1 MMKKTIISLL
11 LVLSLIGMTG
21 VTSLAAV
28 PGAVDIY
35 EDYMCLYKTFENDN
49 ITQELENGNIVPSA
63 PSAEIAPVVGANGSS
78 RAARITISEDSADV
92 GFKMKLIPEV
102 KYRISAWVRLDGISL
117 KYNTF
122 NFIYHCTTETGRNGY
137 YPFTFRDADLK
148 TDEWVHISKEITL
161 PKMIYVVQSDDQAV
175 DTGAVGLIG
184 LRLGSGGELSN
195 IESGGN
201 KHVFSIDDFIVE
213 PIYSEPIVEDKI
225 TFGEYDWSSDC
236 PKKTRWYAHEGAQ
249 YVPPEYVAGYSH
261 RLEFTPND
269 TKAGYINL
277 YKNIASLWHNKA
289 YKIGVWARADFA
301 EGAIP
306 GTVGIVVYN
315 NKGQKI
321 DERIQKWPTI
331 SSGEKITAKWKYYE
345 WIYFQG
351 LNTFDERIDGRVDFR
366 VHISNG
372 TGSQVYMS
380 DMNIQPLDMP
390 YQGAVNYG
398 TIDKSEAISNAGWY
412 FADETKL
419 EKDASFDTA
428 YRMVN
433 TNDSL
438 KQHVQIKDNKTYKI
452 TFKAKAESYV
462 DKNGATVNIGTDAAS
477 VPVFAVLDRGGNTKY
492 IGDWNANAGS
502 AESPS
507 YDYQYISGATLSKED
522 AWSAEQ
528 AANNANW
535 NLTNEWQEF
544 SGVYN
549 WDYRGESYR
558 MPLLGFSVGDPENPM
573 TATWSIADVKVEEI
587 SGIASEVKNVKLEG
601 EVAPGSK
608 IGVSYDF
615 IPGEDVEGISY
626 VRVLGSVNGTD
637 WSTLD
642 LVKAADF
649 HDYTIPEA
657 WAGKQLKL
665 EVLPVESDGK
675 AGAAQSVYAGT
686 VTQTVFSVIPYLNN
700 WNGDSITG
708 ECTIT
713 ASGIAKPV
721 NLRLYIATYKGENAD
736 VLSSVKSLPVTV
748 TDGMNTT
755 EYIDITDSE
764 ATAAKLFVL
773 KDNSFAAVTP
783 HQTVTK

>member
-21 VTSLAAV
+21 ITSLAAV

-78 RAARITISEDSADV
+78 RAARITIREDGADV

-117 KYNTF
+117 KKNTV
-122 NFIYHCTTETGRNGY
+122 NFVYHCTTEKGRNGY
-137 YPFTFRDADLK
+137 YPFTFTDVDLK

-161 PKMIYVVQSDDQAV
+161 PKMIYIVGSDDQAV

-184 LRLGSGGELSN
+184 LRLGGGGELSN

-201 KHVFSIDDFIVE
+201 KYVFSIDDFIVE

-225 TFGEYDWSSDC
+225 TFGPYDWSCDWTTN
-236 PKKTRWYAHEGAQ
+236 PVRDRLYAKDGAQ
-249 YVPPEYVAGYSH
+249 YVPPECVSGYSF
-261 RLEFTPND
+261 RLTATSKDFT
-269 TKAGYINL
+269 NL
-277 YKNIASLWHNKA
+277 FKTIPSLWHNKA

-301 EGAIP
+301 EGAKADD
-306 GTVGIVVYN
+306 VGIIVYN
-315 NKGQKI
+315 HNVQDIDGRIEKWPYSSNGQKI
-321 DERIQKWPTI
+321 TSD
-331 SSGEKITAKWKYYE
+331 WKYYE
-345 WIYFQG
+345 WIYFKG

-366 VHISNG
+366 VYIYNG
-372 TGSQVYMS
+372 AGSQVYMS

-398 TIDKSEAISNAGWY
+398 TINKDTVISNAGWY

-438 KQHVQIKDNKTYKI
+438 KQHVQIKNDKTYKI

-462 DKNGATVNIGTDAAS
+462 DKNGKTVNIGTDAAS

-507 YDYQYISGATLSKED
+507 YDYQYISGATLSKEA

-528 AANNANW
+528 AADNANW

-549 WDYRGESYR
+549 WDYLGESYR

-587 SGIASEVKNVKLEG
+587 TGIASEVKNVKLEG

-649 HDYTIPEA
+649 HDYTIPET

-686 VTQTVFSVIPYLNN
+686 VTPTVFSVIPYLNN

-721 NLRLYIATYKGENAD
+721 NIRLYIATYKGENAD

-748 TDGMNTT
+748 TDGMDTT

>member
-1 MMKKTIISLL
+1 MKKTIISLM

-35 EDYMCLYKTFENDN
+35 EEHMCLYKTFENDN
-49 ITQELENGNIVPSA
+49 ITQELANGNIVQSN
-63 PSAEIAPVVGANGSS
+63 AETAKIESVVGANGSN
-78 RAARITISEDSADV
+78 RAARMILTEAGAAV
-92 GFKMKLIPEV
+92 TFKMKLIPQV
-102 KYRISAWVRLDGISL
+102 KYRISAWVRLDDIVLNKDTFHFIYYCTTATG
-117 KYNTF
+117 KKGYYRFTF
-122 NFIYHCTTETGRNGY
+122 N
-137 YPFTFRDADLK
+137 DVDLK
-148 TDEWVHISKEITL
+148 TNQWVHISKEITL
-161 PKMIYVVQSDDQAV
+161 PEKILVVGKPDEDV
-175 DTGAVGLIG
+175 DASEVGSIG
-184 LRLGSGGELSN
+184 LRLGSNGDFTN

-213 PIYSEPIVEDKI
+213 PIFSEPVKESI
-225 TFGEYDWSSDC
+225 TFGKTSWNSEC
-236 PKKTRWYAHEGAQ
+236 PKTRLEPNEGVNV
-249 YVPPEYVAGYSH
+249 VPPESVTKTSQRVTAKGYGYV
-261 RLEFTPND
+261 
-269 TKAGYINL
+269 
-277 YKNIASLWHNKA
+277 NIFQNAPSIWHNKP
-289 YKIGVWARADFA
+289 YKISLWARADFA
-301 EGAIP
+301 DGAKGGEVCI
-306 GTVGIVVYN
+306 IAYN
-315 NKGQKI
+315 STANKT
-321 DERIQKWPTI
+321 DSRIEKYPRS
-331 SSGEKITAKWKYYE
+331 SSGKKLTADWKYYE

-351 LNTFDERIDGRVDFR
+351 LNTMDKRADAKVEFR
-366 VHISNG
+366 AYV
-372 TGSQVYMS
+372 TGSGSYVYMS
-380 DMNIQPLDMP
+380 DMSIEPLDMP

-398 TIDKSEAISNAGWY
+398 TIDKDTVISNTGWY

-507 YDYQYISGATLSKED
+507 YDYQYISGATLSKEA

-528 AANNANW
+528 AADNANW

-549 WDYRGESYR
+549 WDYLGESYR

-649 HDYTIPEA
+649 HDYTIPET

-686 VTQTVFSVIPYLNN
+686 VTPTVFSVIPYLNN

-713 ASGIAKPV
+713 ASGIAEPV
-721 NLRLYIATYKGENAD
+721 NIRLYIATYKGENAD
-736 VLSSVKSLPVTV
+736 VLSSVKSLPITV
-748 TDGMNTT
+748 TDGMNITKS
-755 EYIDITDSE
+755 INITDSE
-764 ATAAKLFVL
+764 ATEAKLFVL
-773 KDNSFAAVTP
+773 KDNSLAAVTP
-783 HQTVTK
+783 HQSETK

>member
-63 PSAEIAPVVGANGSS
+63 PSAEIVPVVGANGSS
-78 RAARITISEDSADV
+78 RAARIIISEDSADV

-117 KYNTF
+117 KKNTV
-122 NFIYHCTTETGRNGY
+122 NFVYHCTTETGRNGY
-137 YPFTFRDADLK
+137 YPFTFTDVDLK

-184 LRLGSGGELSN
+184 LRLGGGGELSN

-201 KHVFSIDDFIVE
+201 KYVFSIDDFIVE

-225 TFGEYDWSSDC
+225 TFGPYDWSCDWTTN
-236 PKKTRWYAHEGAQ
+236 PVRDRLYAKDGAQ
-249 YVPPEYVAGYSH
+249 YVPPECVSGYSF
-261 RLEFTPND
+261 RLTATSKDFT
-269 TKAGYINL
+269 NL
-277 YKNIASLWHNKA
+277 FKTIPSLWHNKA

-301 EGAIP
+301 EGAKADD
-306 GTVGIVVYN
+306 VGIIVYN
-315 NKGQKI
+315 HNVQDIDGRIEKWPYSSNGQKI
-321 DERIQKWPTI
+321 TSD
-331 SSGEKITAKWKYYE
+331 WKYYE
-345 WIYFQG
+345 WIYFKG

-366 VHISNG
+366 VYIYNG
-372 TGSQVYMS
+372 AGSQVYMS

-398 TIDKSEAISNAGWY
+398 TINKDTVISNAGWY

-462 DKNGATVNIGTDAAS
+462 DKNGKTVNIGTDAAS

-549 WDYRGESYR
+549 WDYLGESYR

-587 SGIASEVKNVKLEG
+587 TGIASEVKNVKLEG

-615 IPGEDVEGISY
+615 IPGEDIEGISY
-626 VRVLGSVNGTD
+626 VRVLGSENGTD

-649 HDYTIPEA
+649 HDYTIPEK
-657 WAGKQLKL
+657 WAGMQLKL

-708 ECTIT
+708 ECAIT

-721 NLRLYIATYKGENAD
+721 NIRLYIATYKGENAD

-748 TDGMNTT
+748 TNGMDTT

>member
-1 MMKKTIISLL
+1 MKKTIISLL

-28 PGAVDIY
+28 PSAVDIY

-63 PSAEIAPVVGANGSS
+63 PSAAIAPVVGANGSS

-117 KYNTF
+117 KKNTV
-122 NFIYHCTTETGRNGY
+122 NFIYHCTTETGKSGY
-137 YPFTFRDADLK
+137 YPFTFRDVDLK
-148 TDEWVHISKEITL
+148 KDKWVHISKEITL
-161 PKMIYVVQSDDQAV
+161 PKMIYVVKSDDEAV
-175 DTGAVGLIG
+175 STAEIGLIG

-201 KHVFSIDDFIVE
+201 KYVFSIDDFIVE

-225 TFGEYDWSSDC
+225 TFGERDWSSDWTTN
-236 PKKTRWYAHEGAQ
+236 PVRERLYAKDGAQ
-249 YVPPEYVAGYSH
+249 NVPPECVSGYSF
-261 RLEFTPND
+261 RLTATSNYFT
-269 TKAGYINL
+269 NL
-277 YKNIASLWHNKA
+277 YKTIPSLWHNKA

-306 GTVGIVVYN
+306 STVGIVVYN
-315 NKGQKI
+315 SAAQKI
-321 DERIQKWPTI
+321 DNRIQKWPTI
-331 SSGEKITAKWKYYE
+331 SSGEKITADWKYYE

-366 VHISNG
+366 VHIYNG
-372 TGSQVYMS
+372 AGSQVYMS

-492 IGDWNANAGS
+492 IGDWNVNAGS

-549 WDYRGESYR
+549 WDYLGESYR

-587 SGIASEVKNVKLEG
+587 TGIASEVKNVKLEG

-626 VRVLGSVNGTD
+626 VRVLGSENGTD

-657 WAGKQLKL
+657 WTGKQLKL

-686 VTQTVFSVIPYLNN
+686 VTETVFSVIPYLNN

-708 ECTIT
+708 ECRIT

-721 NLRLYIATYKGENAD
+721 NIRLYIATYKGENAD

-748 TDGMNTT
+748 TDGMDTT

>member
-1 MMKKTIISLL
+1 MKKTIISLL

-63 PSAEIAPVVGANGSS
+63 PSAEIVPVVGANGSS
-78 RAARITISEDSADV
+78 RAARIIISEDSADV

-117 KYNTF
+117 KKNTV
-122 NFIYHCTTETGRNGY
+122 NFVYHCTTETGRNGY
-137 YPFTFRDADLK
+137 YPFTFTDVDLK

-184 LRLGSGGELSN
+184 LRLGGGGELSN

-201 KHVFSIDDFIVE
+201 KYVFSIDDFIVE

-225 TFGEYDWSSDC
+225 TFGPYDWSCDWTTN
-236 PKKTRWYAHEGAQ
+236 PVRDRLYAKDGAQ
-249 YVPPEYVAGYSH
+249 YVPPECVSGYSF
-261 RLEFTPND
+261 RLTATSKDFT
-269 TKAGYINL
+269 NL
-277 YKNIASLWHNKA
+277 FKTIPSLWHNKA

-301 EGAIP
+301 EGAKADD
-306 GTVGIVVYN
+306 VGIIVYN
-315 NKGQKI
+315 HNVQDIDGRIEKWPYSSNGQKI
-321 DERIQKWPTI
+321 TSD
-331 SSGEKITAKWKYYE
+331 WKYYE
-345 WIYFQG
+345 WIYFKG

-366 VHISNG
+366 VYIYNG
-372 TGSQVYMS
+372 AGSQVYMS

-398 TIDKSEAISNAGWY
+398 TINKDTVISNAGWY

-462 DKNGATVNIGTDAAS
+462 DKNGKTVNIGTDAAS

-549 WDYRGESYR
+549 WDYLGESYR

-587 SGIASEVKNVKLEG
+587 TGIASEVKNVKLEG

-615 IPGEDVEGISY
+615 IPGEDIEGISY
-626 VRVLGSVNGTD
+626 VRVLGSENGTD

-649 HDYTIPEA
+649 HDYTIPEK
-657 WAGKQLKL
+657 WAGMQLKL

-708 ECTIT
+708 ECAIT

-721 NLRLYIATYKGENAD
+721 NIRLYIATYKGENAD

-748 TDGMNTT
+748 TNGMDTT

>member
-35 EDYMCLYKTFENDN
+35 EEHMCLYKTFENDN
-49 ITQELENGNIVPSA
+49 ISQELANGNIVQSN
-63 PSAEIAPVVGANGSS
+63 AETAKIESVVGANGSN
-78 RAARITISEDSADV
+78 RAARMILTEAGAAV
-92 GFKMKLIPEV
+92 TFKMKLIPQV
-102 KYRISAWVRLDGISL
+102 KYRISAWVRLDDIVLNKDTFHFIYYCTTATG
-117 KYNTF
+117 KKGYYRFTF
-122 NFIYHCTTETGRNGY
+122 N
-137 YPFTFRDADLK
+137 DVDLK
-148 TDEWVHISKEITL
+148 TNQWVHISKEITL
-161 PKMIYVVQSDDQAV
+161 PEKIWVVGKPDEDV
-175 DTGAVGLIG
+175 DTSEVGSIG
-184 LRLGSGGELSN
+184 LRLGSNGEFTNL
-195 IESGGN
+195 ESGGN

-213 PIYSEPIVEDKI
+213 PIFSEPVKESI
-225 TFGEYDWSSDC
+225 TFGKTSWNSNF
-236 PKKTRWYAHEGAQ
+236 PKTRLEPNEGVNV
-249 YVPPEYVAGYSH
+249 VPPESVTKTSQRVTATDKTYV
-261 RLEFTPND
+261 
-269 TKAGYINL
+269 
-277 YKNIASLWHNKA
+277 NIFQDAPSIWHNKP
-289 YKIGVWARADFA
+289 YKISLWARADFA
-301 EGAIP
+301 DGAKGGEVCI
-306 GTVGIVVYN
+306 IAYN
-315 NKGQKI
+315 STANKT
-321 DERIQKWPTI
+321 DSRIEKWPRS
-331 SSGEKITAKWKYYE
+331 SSGETLTADWKYYE

-351 LNTFDERIDGRVDFR
+351 LNTMDKRADAKVEFR
-366 VHISNG
+366 AYV
-372 TGSQVYMS
+372 TGSGSYVYMS
-380 DMNIQPLDMP
+380 DMSIEPLEMP

-398 TIDKSEAISNAGWY
+398 IIDKDTVISNTGWY

-462 DKNGATVNIGTDAAS
+462 DKNGKTVNIGTDAAS

-507 YDYQYISGATLSKED
+507 YDYQYISGATLSKEA

-528 AANNANW
+528 AADNANW

-558 MPLLGFSVGDPENPM
+558 MPLLGFSVGDPGNPM

-615 IPGEDVEGISY
+615 IPGEDIEGISY

-649 HDYTIPEA
+649 HDYTIPEE

-686 VTQTVFSVIPYLNN
+686 VTETVFSVIPFLNP
-700 WNGDSITG
+700 WKGDSITG

-713 ASGIAKPV
+713 ASGIANPV

>member
-21 VTSLAAV
+21 VTSIAAV

-35 EDYMCLYKTFENDN
+35 EEHMCLYKTFENDN
-49 ITQELENGNIVPSA
+49 ISQDLANGNIVQSN
-63 PSAEIAPVVGANGSS
+63 AETAKIESVVGANGSS
-78 RAARITISEDSADV
+78 RAARMILTEAGAAV
-92 GFKMKLIPEV
+92 TFKMKLIPQV
-102 KYRISAWVRLDGISL
+102 KYRISAWVRLDDIVLNKDTFHFIYYCTTATG
-117 KYNTF
+117 KKGYYRFTF
-122 NFIYHCTTETGRNGY
+122 N
-137 YPFTFRDADLK
+137 DVDLK
-148 TDEWVHISKEITL
+148 TNQWVHISKEITL
-161 PKMIYVVQSDDQAV
+161 PEKIWVVGKPDEDV
-175 DTGAVGLIG
+175 DTSEVGSIG
-184 LRLGSGGELSN
+184 LRLGSNGEFTN
-195 IESGGN
+195 IESGG
-201 KHVFSIDDFIVE
+201 KYHVFSIDDFIVE
-213 PIYSEPIVEDKI
+213 PIFSEPVKESI
-225 TFGEYDWSSDC
+225 TFGKYSWNSDFS
-236 PKKTRWYAHEGAQ
+236 KTRLDPNEGVNV
-249 YVPPEYVAGYSH
+249 VPPESVTKTSQRVTANGSGYV
-261 RLEFTPND
+261 
-269 TKAGYINL
+269 
-277 YKNIASLWHNKA
+277 NIFQDAPSIWHNKP
-289 YKIGVWARADFA
+289 YKISLWARADFA
-301 EGAIP
+301 DGAQGGEVCI
-306 GTVGIVVYN
+306 IAYN
-315 NKGQKI
+315 QTANKT
-321 DERIQKWPTI
+321 DSRIEKWPRS
-331 SSGEKITAKWKYYE
+331 SSGETLTADWKYYE

-351 LNTFDERIDGRVDFR
+351 LNTMDKRADAKVEFR
-366 VHISNG
+366 AYV
-372 TGSQVYMS
+372 TGSGSYVYMS
-380 DMNIQPLDMP
+380 DMSIEPLDMP

-398 TIDKSEAISNAGWY
+398 TIDKDTVISNTGWY

-507 YDYQYISGATLSKED
+507 YDYQYISGATLSKEA

-549 WDYRGESYR
+549 WDYLGESYR

-642 LVKAADF
+642 LVKAVDF

-748 TDGMNTT
+748 TDGMDTT
-755 EYIDITDSE
+755 KYIDITDSE

>member
-28 PGAVDIY
+28 PSAVDIY

-63 PSAEIAPVVGANGSS
+63 PSAAIAPVVGANGSS

-117 KYNTF
+117 KKNTV
-122 NFIYHCTTETGRNGY
+122 NFIYHCTTETGKSGY
-137 YPFTFRDADLK
+137 YPFTFRDVDLK
-148 TDEWVHISKEITL
+148 KDKWVHISKEITL
-161 PKMIYVVQSDDQAV
+161 PKMIYVVKSDDEAV
-175 DTGAVGLIG
+175 STAEIGLIG

-201 KHVFSIDDFIVE
+201 KYVFSIDDFIVE

-225 TFGEYDWSSDC
+225 TFGERDWSSDWTTN
-236 PKKTRWYAHEGAQ
+236 PVRERLYAKDGAQ
-249 YVPPEYVAGYSH
+249 NVPPECVSGYSF
-261 RLEFTPND
+261 RLTATSNYFT
-269 TKAGYINL
+269 NL
-277 YKNIASLWHNKA
+277 YKTIPSLWHNKA

-306 GTVGIVVYN
+306 STVGIVVYN
-315 NKGQKI
+315 SAAQKI
-321 DERIQKWPTI
+321 DNRIQKWPTI
-331 SSGEKITAKWKYYE
+331 SSGEKITADWKYYE

-366 VHISNG
+366 VHIYNG
-372 TGSQVYMS
+372 AGSQVYMS

-492 IGDWNANAGS
+492 IGDWNVNAGS

-549 WDYRGESYR
+549 WDYLGESYR

-587 SGIASEVKNVKLEG
+587 TGIASEVKNVKLEG

-626 VRVLGSVNGTD
+626 VRVLGSENGTD

-657 WAGKQLKL
+657 WTGKQLKL

-686 VTQTVFSVIPYLNN
+686 VTETVFSVIPYLNN

-708 ECTIT
+708 ECRIT

-721 NLRLYIATYKGENAD
+721 NIRLYIATYKGENAD

-748 TDGMNTT
+748 TDGMDTT

>member
-1 MMKKTIISLL
+1 MKKTIISLL

-78 RAARITISEDSADV
+78 RAARITISEDGADV

-117 KYNTF
+117 KYNTV
-122 NFIYHCTTETGRNGY
+122 NFVYHCTTETGRNGY
-137 YPFTFRDADLK
+137 YPFTFRDVDLK

-184 LRLGSGGELSN
+184 LRLGGGGELSN

-225 TFGEYDWSSDC
+225 TFGPYDWTSDF
-236 PKKTRWYAHEGAQ
+236 TRARLYESNGAQ
-249 YVPPEYVAGYSH
+249 YIPPECVSGYSF
-261 RLEFTPND
+261 RMTATSADFT
-269 TKAGYINL
+269 NL

-315 NKGQKI
+315 HNAQPI
-321 DERIQKWPTI
+321 DGRIQKWPTI

-372 TGSQVYMS
+372 AGSLVYMS

-438 KQHVQIKDNKTYKI
+438 KQYVQIKDNKTYKI
-452 TFKAKAESYV
+452 TFKAKAENYV
-462 DKNGATVNIGTDAAS
+462 DKNGKTVNIGTDAAS
-477 VPVFAVLDRGGNTKY
+477 VPVFAVLDRGAENTNIKND
-492 IGDWNANAGS
+492 DWNTNADS

-507 YDYQYISGATLSKED
+507 YDYQYISGATLSKEA

-528 AANNANW
+528 AADNANW

-549 WDYRGESYR
+549 WDYLGESYR

-686 VTQTVFSVIPYLNN
+686 VTETVFSVIPYLNN

>member
-1 MMKKTIISLL
+1 MKKAIISLL
-11 LVLSLIGMTG
+11 LVLSFIGMTG
-21 VTSLAAV
+21 ITSIAAV

-35 EDYMCLYKTFENDN
+35 EEYMCLYKTFENDN
-49 ITQELENGNIVPSA
+49 ISQEVEEGKIIPSA
-63 PSAEIAPVVGANGSS
+63 ASAEIAAVVGANGSK
-78 RAARITISEDSADV
+78 RAARITISEDGADI

-117 KYNTF
+117 KYDTF
-122 NFIYHCTTETGRNGY
+122 NFIYHCTTETGRSGY
-137 YPFTFRDADLK
+137 YPFTFRDVDLK

-184 LRLGSGGELSN
+184 LRLGAGGELSN

-225 TFGEYDWSSDC
+225 TFGEYDWSSDF
-236 PKKTRWYAHEGAQ
+236 KKTRWYAHEGAQ
-249 YVPPEYVAGYSH
+249 YVPPKYVAGYSH
-261 RLEFTPND
+261 RLEATSAD
-269 TKAGYINL
+269 YTNL

-315 NKGQKI
+315 HNAQPI
-321 DERIQKWPTI
+321 DGRIQKWPTI
-331 SSGEKITAKWKYYE
+331 SSGEKITAAWKYYE

-372 TGSQVYMS
+372 AGSQVYMS

-428 YRMVN
+428 YKMVN
-433 TNDSL
+433 TSDSL
-438 KQHVQIKDNKTYKI
+438 KQHVQIKNDKTYKV

-462 DKNGATVNIGTDAAS
+462 DANGATVNVGTDVAS

-492 IGDWNANAGS
+492 IGDWNDNAGS
-502 AESPS
+502 AEAPS
-507 YDYQYISGATLSKED
+507 YDYQYISGATHSKED

-528 AANNANW
+528 AADNANW
-535 NLTNEWQEF
+535 QLTNEWQEF
-544 SGVYN
+544 SGIYS
-549 WDYRGESYR
+549 WKYRGANYR
-558 MPLLGFSVGDPENPM
+558 MPLLGFSVGDPAQPM
-573 TATWSIADVKVEEI
+573 TATWSIADVKIEEI
-587 SGIASEVKNVKLEG
+587 SGIASEVKNVQLEG
-601 EVAPGSK
+601 TVAPGSQVG
-608 IGVSYDF
+608 ISYDF
-615 IPGEDVEGISY
+615 IPGDDIEGISY
-626 VRVLGSVNGTD
+626 VRVLGSENGTD
-637 WSTLD
+637 WSALD
-642 LVKAADF
+642 IVKAADF
-649 HDYTIPEA
+649 HNYLIPEA
-657 WAGKQLKL
+657 WAGKQLKF

-675 AGAAQSVYAGT
+675 AGKPQSVMGGT
-686 VTQTVFSVIPYLNN
+686 VTETVFSVIPYLNE
-700 WNGDSITG
+700 WNGNSIDG
-708 ECTIT
+708 ECAIR
-713 ASGIAKPV
+713 AEGISAPV
-721 NLRLYIATYKGENAD
+721 AIKLYLAAYKGENAN
-736 VLSSVKSLPVTV
+736 VLSSVTALPVTI

-755 EYIDITDSE
+755 VNIDLTDSE
-764 ATAAKLFVL
+764 ATSAKLFVL
-773 KDNSFAAVTP
+773 KDTSLAAVARP
-783 HQTVTK
+783 QQAFK

>member
-1 MMKKTIISLL
+1 MKKTIISLL

-21 VTSLAAV
+21 VTSIAAV

-35 EDYMCLYKTFENDN
+35 EEHMCLYKTFENDN
-49 ITQELENGNIVPSA
+49 ISQDLANGNIVQSN
-63 PSAEIAPVVGANGSS
+63 AETAKIESVVGANGSS
-78 RAARITISEDSADV
+78 RAARMIITEAGAAV
-92 GFKMKLIPEV
+92 TFKMKLIPQV
-102 KYRISAWVRLDGISL
+102 KYRISAWVRLDDIVLNKDTFHFIYYCTTATG
-117 KYNTF
+117 KKGYYRFTF
-122 NFIYHCTTETGRNGY
+122 N
-137 YPFTFRDADLK
+137 DVDLK
-148 TDEWVHISKEITL
+148 TNQWVHISKEITL
-161 PKMIYVVQSDDQAV
+161 PEKIWVVGKPDEDV
-175 DTGAVGLIG
+175 DTSEVGSIG
-184 LRLGSGGELSN
+184 LRLGSNGEFTN
-195 IESGGN
+195 IESGG
-201 KHVFSIDDFIVE
+201 KYHVFSIDDFIVE

-225 TFGEYDWSSDC
+225 TFGEYDWSSDWTTN
-236 PKKTRWYAHEGAQ
+236 PVRERLYAKDGAQ
-249 YVPPEYVAGYSH
+249 NVPPECVSGYSF
-261 RLEFTPND
+261 RLTATSNYFT
-269 TKAGYINL
+269 NL
-277 YKNIASLWHNKA
+277 YKTIPSLWHNKA

-306 GTVGIVVYN
+306 STVGIVVYN
-315 NKGQKI
+315 NAAQKI
-321 DERIQKWPTI
+321 DNRIQKWPTI
-331 SSGEKITAKWKYYE
+331 SSEEKITADWKYYE

-366 VHISNG
+366 VHIYNG
-372 TGSQVYMS
+372 AGSQVYMS

-492 IGDWNANAGS
+492 IGDWNVNAGS

-507 YDYQYISGATLSKED
+507 YDYQYISGATLSKEA

-549 WDYRGESYR
+549 WDYLGESYR
-558 MPLLGFSVGDPENPM
+558 MPLLGFSVGDPGNPM

-748 TDGMNTT
+748 TDGMDTT
-755 EYIDITDSE
+755 KYIDITDSE